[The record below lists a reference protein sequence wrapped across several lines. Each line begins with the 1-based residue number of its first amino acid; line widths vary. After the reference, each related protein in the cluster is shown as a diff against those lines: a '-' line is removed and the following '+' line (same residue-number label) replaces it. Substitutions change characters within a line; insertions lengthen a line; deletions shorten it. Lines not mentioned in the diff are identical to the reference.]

1 MSGLPESFVP
11 GWHDEAEVRKMKF
24 RTLPHYGQV
33 SVISFGASGLGGM
46 FTAGQGTGLADAKAG
61 AADEKEDVWF
71 AEDAEADKQAAKD
84 IVQMCL
90 KAGVNIIDT
99 SHWYGQGRSERL
111 LGHALKGV
119 PRQAFYI
126 NSKIGR
132 YDKDPMHMFDFTYE
146 KTYQAGPASP
156 ARSPNPDPTPT
167 TSPTPT
173 PTRPQPDADPSPRT
187 ASPSPARRLSVVRA
201 EQAVLDSLKRL
212 QLECIDSMQVH
223 DPEFAPSVD
232 VIVTQTLPALQRLKE
247 EGKIKYVGVT
257 GYPLETQ
264 REIIERSIAAG
275 ALVSVGSSWAAARGW
290 ASGLTSL
297 SYCHY
302 ANPNPNANANP
313 KPKPKPKPKPNPNPN
328 PRHRGGHVALVL
340 PLRAQRHLARLVGL
354 PRLLHGAEHRAHQ
367 RLTHLDGAAHGSRPA
382 QLAPRHPRDQDALQ
396 AGGNLP
402 LPLPR
407 TLTLTLTLTP
417 TRRSRCAG
425 RKARTW
431 PSSPCTSAY
440 ARSASPPRSSRR
452 PRSRACVQTW
462 MQCSRA

>member
-71 AEDAEADKQAAKD
+71 AEDADADKEAATD

-90 KAGVNIIDT
+90 KAGVNMIDT

-146 KTYQAGPASP
+146 RTY
-156 ARSPNPDPTPT
+156 
-167 TSPTPT
+167 
-173 PTRPQPDADPSPRT
+173 
-187 ASPSPARRLSVVRA
+187 
-201 EQAVLDSLKRL
+201 QAVLDTLTRL
-212 QLECIDSMQVH
+212 QLDCVDSMQVH
-223 DPEFAPSVD
+223 DPEFAPSVE

-247 EGKIKYVGVT
+247 EGKIKYVGIT
-257 GYPLETQ
+257 GYPLEAQ

-275 ALVSVGSSWAAARGW
+275 VPID
-290 ASGLTSL
+290 TSL
-297 SYCHY
+297 SYCHF
-302 ANPNPNANANP
+302 ALNDTSLVSSGFVDFCTARNIALINASPISMGLLMERDPPSWHPATP
-313 KPKPKPKPKPNPNPN
+313 ATKALCKQAAALCREEGVDLAKLALHFCL
-328 PRHRGGHVALVL
+328 REERVATTLISSTSLTRMRSNLDAVQQSL
-340 PLRAQRHLARLVGL
+340 SDKEEATLARLQSEVFGPAGQQSWEGVELAAYWQVVGKTMMAE
-354 PRLLHGAEHRAHQ
+354 RLYNKPKL
-367 RLTHLDGAAHGSRPA
+367 
-382 QLAPRHPRDQDALQ
+382 
-396 AGGNLP
+396 
-402 LPLPR
+402 
-407 TLTLTLTLTP
+407 
-417 TRRSRCAG
+417 
-425 RKARTW
+425 
-431 PSSPCTSAY
+431 
-440 ARSASPPRSSRR
+440 
-452 PRSRACVQTW
+452 
-462 MQCSRA
+462 

>member
-61 AADEKEDVWF
+61 AADEKDVWF

-146 KTYQAGPASP
+146 KTYQA
-156 ARSPNPDPTPT
+156 
-167 TSPTPT
+167 
-173 PTRPQPDADPSPRT
+173 
-187 ASPSPARRLSVVRA
+187 
-201 EQAVLDSLKRL
+201 VLDSLTRL

-232 VIVTQTLPALQRLKE
+232 VIVTQTLPALQKLKE
-247 EGKIKYVGVT
+247 EGKIKYVGIT

-275 ALVSVGSSWAAARGW
+275 IAVD
-290 ASGLTSL
+290 TSL

-302 ANPNPNANANP
+302 ALNDTSLVSSGFLDFCTARDIALINASPISMGLLMDRDPPSWHPATP
-313 KPKPKPKPKPNPNPN
+313 ATKTLCKQAA
-328 PRHRGGHVALVL
+328 ALCREEGADL
-340 PLRAQRHLARLVGL
+340 AKLALHFCLREERI
-354 PRLLHGAEHRAHQ
+354 AEIGRAH
-367 RLTHLDGAAHGSRPA
+367 
-382 QLAPRHPRDQDALQ
+382 
-396 AGGNLP
+396 
-402 LPLPR
+402 
-407 TLTLTLTLTP
+407 
-417 TRRSRCAG
+417 
-425 RKARTW
+425 
-431 PSSPCTSAY
+431 
-440 ARSASPPRSSRR
+440 
-452 PRSRACVQTW
+452 V
-462 MQCSRA
+462 

>member
-11 GWHDEAEVRKMKF
+11 GWHDEAEVRQMKF

-33 SVISFGASGLGGM
+33 SIISFGASGLGGM

-61 AADEKEDVWF
+61 AADEKDVWF

-146 KTYQAGPASP
+146 KTYQAGQASP
-156 ARSPNPDPTPT
+156 TPSPNPDPTPT

-173 PTRPQPDADPSPRT
+173 PTRRRPPTPAPS
-187 ASPSPARRLSVVRA
+187 LSVVRA
-201 EQAVLDSLKRL
+201 EQAVLDSLTRL

-232 VIVTQTLPALQRLKE
+232 IIVTQTLPALQKLKE
-247 EGKIKYVGVT
+247 EGKIKYVGIT

-275 ALVSVGSSWAAARGW
+275 ALVRVATSWVVPVVGSSWVVARGW
-290 ASGLTSL
+290 
-297 SYCHY
+297 
-302 ANPNPNANANP
+302 
-313 KPKPKPKPKPNPNPN
+313 
-328 PRHRGGHVALVL
+328 
-340 PLRAQRHLARLVGL
+340 
-354 PRLLHGAEHRAHQ
+354 
-367 RLTHLDGAAHGSRPA
+367 
-382 QLAPRHPRDQDALQ
+382 
-396 AGGNLP
+396 
-402 LPLPR
+402 
-407 TLTLTLTLTP
+407 
-417 TRRSRCAG
+417 
-425 RKARTW
+425 
-431 PSSPCTSAY
+431 
-440 ARSASPPRSSRR
+440 
-452 PRSRACVQTW
+452 
-462 MQCSRA
+462 

>member
-156 ARSPNPDPTPT
+156 ARGPNPDPTPT

-173 PTRPQPDADPSPRT
+173 PTRPQPEADPSPRT
-187 ASPSPARRLSVVRA
+187 PSPSPARRLSVVRA

-275 ALVSVGSSWAAARGW
+275 ALV
-290 ASGLTSL
+290 
-297 SYCHY
+297 
-302 ANPNPNANANP
+302 
-313 KPKPKPKPKPNPNPN
+313 
-328 PRHRGGHVALVL
+328 
-340 PLRAQRHLARLVGL
+340 RA
-354 PRLLHGAEHRAHQ
+354 
-367 RLTHLDGAAHGSRPA
+367 
-382 QLAPRHPRDQDALQ
+382 
-396 AGGNLP
+396 
-402 LPLPR
+402 
-407 TLTLTLTLTP
+407 
-417 TRRSRCAG
+417 
-425 RKARTW
+425 W
-431 PSSPCTSAY
+431 
-440 ARSASPPRSSRR
+440 
-452 PRSRACVQTW
+452 
-462 MQCSRA
+462 

>member
-1 MSGLPESFVP
+1 MTSGLPESFVP

-61 AADEKEDVWF
+61 SADEKEDVWF

-146 KTYQAGPASP
+146 KTYQA
-156 ARSPNPDPTPT
+156 
-167 TSPTPT
+167 
-173 PTRPQPDADPSPRT
+173 
-187 ASPSPARRLSVVRA
+187 
-201 EQAVLDSLKRL
+201 VLDSLKRL

-275 ALVSVGSSWAAARGW
+275 IAVD
-290 ASGLTSL
+290 TSL

-302 ANPNPNANANP
+302 ALNDTSLVSSGFLDFCTARNIALINASPISMGLLMDRDPPSWHPATP
-313 KPKPKPKPKPNPNPN
+313 ATKTLCKQA
-328 PRHRGGHVALVL
+328 VALCREEGADL
-340 PLRAQRHLARLVGL
+340 AKLALHFCLREERIATTLISSTSLARMRSNLDAVQQSLSDKEEATLARLQSEVFGPAGQQSWEGVELAAYWQVVGKAMMTE
-354 PRLLHGAEHRAHQ
+354 RLYN
-367 RLTHLDGAAHGSRPA
+367 RPK
-382 QLAPRHPRDQDALQ
+382 L
-396 AGGNLP
+396 
-402 LPLPR
+402 
-407 TLTLTLTLTP
+407 
-417 TRRSRCAG
+417 
-425 RKARTW
+425 
-431 PSSPCTSAY
+431 
-440 ARSASPPRSSRR
+440 
-452 PRSRACVQTW
+452 
-462 MQCSRA
+462 

>member
-61 AADEKEDVWF
+61 AADEKDVWF

-146 KTYQAGPASP
+146 KTYQA
-156 ARSPNPDPTPT
+156 
-167 TSPTPT
+167 
-173 PTRPQPDADPSPRT
+173 
-187 ASPSPARRLSVVRA
+187 
-201 EQAVLDSLKRL
+201 VLDSLTRL

-232 VIVTQTLPALQRLKE
+232 VIVTQTLPALQKLKE
-247 EGKIKYVGVT
+247 EGKIKYVGIT

-275 ALVSVGSSWAAARGW
+275 IAVD
-290 ASGLTSL
+290 TSL

-302 ANPNPNANANP
+302 ALNDTSLVSSGFLDFCTARDIALINASPISMGLLMDRDPPSWHPATP
-313 KPKPKPKPKPNPNPN
+313 ATKTLCKQAA
-328 PRHRGGHVALVL
+328 ALCREEGADL
-340 PLRAQRHLARLVGL
+340 AKLALHFCLREERIATTLISSTSLARMRSNLDAVQQSLSDKEEATLARLQSEVFGPAGQQSWEGVELAAYWQVVGKAMMTE
-354 PRLLHGAEHRAHQ
+354 RLYN
-367 RLTHLDGAAHGSRPA
+367 RPK
-382 QLAPRHPRDQDALQ
+382 L
-396 AGGNLP
+396 
-402 LPLPR
+402 
-407 TLTLTLTLTP
+407 
-417 TRRSRCAG
+417 
-425 RKARTW
+425 
-431 PSSPCTSAY
+431 
-440 ARSASPPRSSRR
+440 
-452 PRSRACVQTW
+452 
-462 MQCSRA
+462 